1 MSARPRRGHL
11 EHQRVK
17 PSPGNAGGHT
27 GRADGVPG
35 GLFAGKNNAWAL
47 FFSRRN
53 KHDLL
58 WLFPQKL
65 MPGRFSKNAWGQLQG
80 LNDRGCGQA
89 AVTCCMIRVCGCI
102 MSPNA
107 QVMSRNVQ
115 DNCKICLGEHGISA
129 SSLVTVPSIRKKEES
144 PNPKLIFGSRSQAQG
159 HPIVL
164 RGGNTRAGGKK
175 NLIMR
180 EAKKPEIP

>member
-1 MSARPRRGHL
+1 MHARYLDQGKPAAMSAHM
-11 EHQRVK
+11 Q
-17 PSPGNAGGHT
+17 
-27 GRADGVPG
+27 PG

-115 DNCKICLGEHGISA
+115 DDCKICLGEHGISA
-129 SSLVTVPSIRKKEES
+129 SNLVTVPSIRKKEES

-175 NLIMR
+175 PYN
-180 EAKKPEIP
+180 AGGKKT